1 LLRDA
6 ATGPELEAWSERFVA
21 GGARVAAAR
30 QGYVALLSEAVGER
44 AAELLPEGAEVR
56 LEYRPGLRDA
66 QGCGDGSIEAAA
78 EALRRALAQVAGAE
92 RRRGHSLVGPHR
104 DDLRVNLGERD
115 LARFGSAGQQRAALL
130 ALKLTRLEL
139 YREQA
144 GEAPLLLVDDM
155 DSDLDDAASERLL
168 SRVGRSQT
176 LVTTCKRG
184 SRERYGPA
192 SRAYRVRDGAISPDV
207 RGAPAENAGAGNTKG
222 GAQ

>member
-1 LLRDA
+1 MQ
-6 ATGPELEAWSERFVA
+6 EKSERLGIVTS
-21 GGARVAAAR
+21 GSLTKGV
-30 QGYVALLSEAVGER
+30 
-44 AAELLPEGAEVR
+44 EVR

-104 DDLRVNLGERD
+104 DDLRLNLGERD

-192 SRAYRVRDGAISPDV
+192 SRAYRVRDGAITPDV
-207 RGAPAENAGAGNTKG
+207 RGDSAENAEALDSRD